1 MENIESVRK
10 LMSIKKQIKVTA
22 NSLLLKLFIL

>member
-10 LMSIKKQIKVTA
+10 LMSIKKQIKVTG
-22 NSLLLKLFIL
+22 NSLLLFIL

>member
-22 NSLLLKLFIL
+22 NSLLLFIL